1 VLRRCRQPEGPSGT
15 GTVAFAPFALWRLHR
30 LHCGAYYGA
39 LKCQVTE
46 KFNGILKTKATN
58 TKRLRQTGEKG
69 VSRAP
74 VPWPCAVPCAVRR
87 APCPVRRAPCA
98 VCPVPCTVRRASCRA
113 CTLNNCLHS
122 SRRPCRAE
130 AVESLPDLTRLPT
143 AHQVRRTRA
152 TSRNPDS
159 SAIY

>member
-46 KFNGILKTKATN
+46 KFNGILKTKATK

-98 VCPVPCTVRRASCRA
+98 LCPVPCTVRRASCRA
-113 CTLNNCLHS
+113 PCAALRPPPSARLMDTLTQH
-122 SRRPCRAE
+122 A
-130 AVESLPDLTRLPT
+130 TRMRT
-143 AHQVRRTRA
+143 HQTRH
-152 TSRNPDS
+152 RL
-159 SAIY
+159 

>member
-46 KFNGILKTKATN
+46 KFNGILKTNATK

-74 VPWPCAVPCAVRR
+74 VPWPCAVPCA
-87 APCPVRRAPCA
+87 
-98 VCPVPCTVRRASCRA
+98 VRRASCRA